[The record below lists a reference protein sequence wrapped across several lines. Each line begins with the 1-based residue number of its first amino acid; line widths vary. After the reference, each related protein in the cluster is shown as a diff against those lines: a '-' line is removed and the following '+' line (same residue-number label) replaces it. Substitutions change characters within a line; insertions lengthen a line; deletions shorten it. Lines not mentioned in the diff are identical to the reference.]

1 MPDMTL
7 RTPHQTD
14 AELEAQVIDM
24 DNFDVD
30 EAMEQVMRKRF
41 AMQPAAVAAF
51 RQAAAIGVKRLLSL
65 VADDAKF
72 DKLSTSDK
80 LKVLEMIFDRAYGKT
95 ETASMSDM
103 TNYRTGQDSEKGNKE
118 RHSTQLSEIADRM
131 KQNRRAL
138 PDQRQHEVF
147 PELRQKR
154 SAMHATRAGGN
165 VVPYNR
171 GGE

>member
-1 MPDMTL
+1 MPDMTM

-51 RQAAAIGVKRLLSL
+51 RQAAAIGVKRLLAMVS
-65 VADDAKF
+65 DDAKF

-154 SAMHATRAGGN
+154 SAMHSTRGGN
-165 VVPYNR
+165 VVPYTR
-171 GGE
+171 GSE